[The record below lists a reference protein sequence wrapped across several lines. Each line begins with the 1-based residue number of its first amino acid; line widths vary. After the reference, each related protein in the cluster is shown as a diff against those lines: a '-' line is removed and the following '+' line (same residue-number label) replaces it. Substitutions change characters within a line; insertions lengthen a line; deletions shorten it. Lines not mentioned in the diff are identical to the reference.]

1 MVSKPSIWLP
11 LFDEFIQNLRIN
23 SKEESTADGSG
34 TKLEL
39 WESQRRFMQEVAH
52 GLDRGVRTF
61 YCLKSRQLGITTVS
75 LAIDIFWMALNP
87 GMTGALVT
95 ENEAN
100 RDKNRKV
107 LKQYI
112 ESFPEGYF
120 GDKFGIKSDN
130 RNAMSFTNGSRLDF
144 KVAGTKDK
152 GTSWAEGEGYAYA
165 HLTET
170 AAYGSADGLRSFEE
184 AFAQVNPKRL
194 FLYESTA
201 KGFGLWRDTWLAGKQ
216 DPYTKHSFFIGWWAS
231 ATNRIE
237 RSDPR
242 FAEFGRDKPD
252 AEERERIKQVRD
264 LYGFEVI
271 PEQLAW
277 YRWRD
282 DNPSSD
288 EGVMAQNQP
297 WTADDAFVTSGQ
309 SFFQTR
315 QVSKDITVITDNPDS
330 YAYLAYAYEYGAT
343 FFDMRLH
350 VLEDEDDPREIE
362 LKVWEEPVIGGRY
375 VIGCDPAYGRTDHGD
390 AIAIEVYRCYADKL
404 VQVAEYCTAQV
415 EVKYAA
421 WTLAHLA
428 GAYSNCIVN
437 LEIYGGGSV
446 ILNEWDNL
454 RQMIGSG
461 NYDGAVRAGNWED
474 ALNNARWYL
483 YNRPDSMG
491 AGYAIGFNCLA
502 LDTLLPTPTGWTTMG
517 EVCEGDY
524 ILSDTGLPTKVL
536 GVSPVK
542 VNAKCYELEF
552 DDGTKIVA
560 DEDHWWKV
568 ARRHWKD
575 GDKLRQT
582 RQLEAKKFYIRPTA
596 PLLLPEVELPIDPYP
611 LGLWLGDGFSG
622 SGRMACGSRDVDELC
637 ELIEACGQPT
647 TRYQHPTCWNIGF
660 SDGTKARKKSFR
672 WRLQGLGLLNNKHIP
687 AMYLRASFEQ
697 RLSLLQGLMDSDGH
711 ASSERAGKCNF
722 VTTLPALRDGFSE
735 LIRSLGFKSKHL
747 SRKDMFLYRGNLVP
761 AARRYQF
768 WLTSYPEMPIF
779 RLQRKID
786 NLYDAERKRHLKAN
800 HRIKSIREIDTVPVR
815 CVMVDSPTKMFLAG
829 EGMIPTH
836 NTTHKAKMEL
846 MYAMRGSY
854 TTRELE
860 IRSVRMLN
868 EMNMVVQEGQ
878 IIGAPE
884 SRDINSKDDR
894 VFASA
899 FAHRAWVDW
908 RRKEMMAENATYERI
923 TAEENGTA
931 SKHTRSMNG
940 MVERFFAHQA
950 LLAGS
955 PGRVPTWRAQRGLE

>member
-34 TKLEL
+34 TKLDL

-264 LYGFEVI
+264 LYDFEVI

-491 AGYAIGFNCLA
+491 AGYAIGFN
-502 LDTLLPTPTGWTTMG
+502 
-517 EVCEGDY
+517 
-524 ILSDTGLPTKVL
+524 
-536 GVSPVK
+536 
-542 VNAKCYELEF
+542 
-552 DDGTKIVA
+552 
-560 DEDHWWKV
+560 
-568 ARRHWKD
+568 
-575 GDKLRQT
+575 
-582 RQLEAKKFYIRPTA
+582 
-596 PLLLPEVELPIDPYP
+596 
-611 LGLWLGDGFSG
+611 
-622 SGRMACGSRDVDELC
+622 
-637 ELIEACGQPT
+637 
-647 TRYQHPTCWNIGF
+647 
-660 SDGTKARKKSFR
+660 
-672 WRLQGLGLLNNKHIP
+672 
-687 AMYLRASFEQ
+687 
-697 RLSLLQGLMDSDGH
+697 
-711 ASSERAGKCNF
+711 
-722 VTTLPALRDGFSE
+722 
-735 LIRSLGFKSKHL
+735 
-747 SRKDMFLYRGNLVP
+747 
-761 AARRYQF
+761 
-768 WLTSYPEMPIF
+768 
-779 RLQRKID
+779 
-786 NLYDAERKRHLKAN
+786 
-800 HRIKSIREIDTVPVR
+800 
-815 CVMVDSPTKMFLAG
+815 
-829 EGMIPTH
+829 
-836 NTTHKAKMEL
+836 TTHKAKMEL

-955 PGRVPTWRAQRGLE
+955 PGRVPTWRQQRGLE